1 MNKFIFNKF
10 TNFNLFNLFNGV
22 FNSFCSFFTINRIK
36 FILILFLG
44 SYSLILLGF
53 GYAVVNSF
61 FSDINT
67 IDATVQNNI
76 FQDITA
82 LNNNHG
88 FINYKNIMP
97 HPNVIKNT
105 YSHLGI
111 IDYNDFIY
119 KLL

>member
-1 MNKFIFNKF
+1 M
-10 TNFNLFNLFNGV
+10 
-22 FNSFCSFFTINRIK
+22 
-36 FILILFLG
+36 ILFLG

-88 FINYKNIMP
+88 FINYKNI
-97 HPNVIKNT
+97 NLLFYNIKILT
-105 YSHLGI
+105 LILRFYI
-111 IDYNDFIY
+111 I
-119 KLL
+119 KLLLFILKFYFMILDTLIFIIRFFIFYF